1 MPHDA
6 LMLPFCRA
14 IKHRSVLHVDAVR
27 GLGTESLEHVLLLRM
42 ESSPGQSAQ
51 RRKRSTDTGKVKQNW
66 RALRFECL
74 LLSFAFIAQNK
85 CDDSAKKNNNN
96 KNKSS
101 SLSELESVIIQDNI

>member
-42 ESSPGQSAQ
+42 ESSLANQ
-51 RRKRSTDTGKVKQNW
+51 RRGEKGRLTPGRSNKTGGLCDSNVFFFRLPLSHKINATTARKKKQQQQKQVIL
-66 RALRFECL
+66 ALG
-74 LLSFAFIAQNK
+74 A
-85 CDDSAKKNNNN
+85 
-96 KNKSS
+96 
-101 SLSELESVIIQDNI
+101 